1 MYIYS
6 ILLVLKILKKTLFVR
21 KRGEGR
27 EVGRQYINIFSVLY
41 QNWVFFFVN
50 MDANNDLETL
60 MNIISKISLDD

>member
-41 QNWVFFFVN
+41 QNWVFFVY